1 MKVMYKWVFAATRPL
16 ALAVALCGATVLAS
30 CGDDDGDNTN
40 NQTQEQLTGDRAVFT
55 EHTRGAMKTMAENL
69 NFTSWET
76 ANTYNQF
83 FNQYVLNNP
92 AFERAILLKFAQI
105 ALSTIQDVE
114 AESTLAQYGFQK
126 VGTVDLT
133 SFNFCFTMNE
143 NNTGFDVEEADE
155 FEVILNGWNTNTNQ
169 MENGLYKVAL
179 QSVGTPFERVLP
191 FPNVDGLAVIIRMAP
206 EFNFAL
212 SNKLTGEWHEDFK
225 GVMHFEEPDGAFDA
239 SQGLKADM
247 TVESDILAGA
257 NGKADKTKLELS
269 INLDRPNDKADVQLS
284 WSQNGLKVLDFTLK
298 ESGINQNGIRSLSEI
313 LQNSSSTA
321 SIFDVLAALIGG
333 HKLEEGKL
341 TLLDDLTTTIS
352 ISDNGKC
359 FKVARE
365 ATDARRNNAD
375 EQATEEYTKQLNELM
390 TCTMTCKGINQT
402 IPMQMMTTKLGTDYV
417 SLPAFKFAD
426 ETTYVPISQ
435 MLDMQSLAY
444 ALNIIDHAAAPA
456 QQGIIIG
463 RQLLQY
469 VQNII
474 GVVQNSGQMLT
485 QPAQE

>member
-30 CGDDDGDNTN
+30 CGDDDDDNNN
-40 NQTQEQLTGDRAVFT
+40 NQTQEQLTGDRTVFT
-55 EHTRGAMKTMAENL
+55 EHTRGAMKIMAENL

-114 AESTLAQYGFQK
+114 AESPLAQYGFQK

-313 LQNSSSTA
+313 LQNSSSFSMFRERA
-321 SIFDVLAALIGG
+321 ERAESA
-333 HKLEEGKL
+333 HK
-341 TLLDDLTTTIS
+341 
-352 ISDNGKC
+352 
-359 FKVARE
+359 
-365 ATDARRNNAD
+365 RRIP
-375 EQATEEYTKQLNELM
+375 EQRIK
-390 TCTMTCKGINQT
+390 KKPKKI
-402 IPMQMMTTKLGTDYV
+402 
-417 SLPAFKFAD
+417 
-426 ETTYVPISQ
+426 
-435 MLDMQSLAY
+435 
-444 ALNIIDHAAAPA
+444 
-456 QQGIIIG
+456 
-463 RQLLQY
+463 
-469 VQNII
+469 
-474 GVVQNSGQMLT
+474 
-485 QPAQE
+485 